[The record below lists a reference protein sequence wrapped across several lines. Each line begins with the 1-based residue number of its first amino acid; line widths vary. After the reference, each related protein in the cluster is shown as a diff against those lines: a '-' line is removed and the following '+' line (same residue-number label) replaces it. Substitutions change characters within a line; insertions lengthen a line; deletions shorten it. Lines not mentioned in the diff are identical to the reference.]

1 MLPITPSQA
10 GLLDAIAQETPSP
23 AHPDALTAAALEST
37 RLAIARWTGGIHLP
51 QMLMPGMVR
60 VSPQARW
67 FAQANNGFQEWVSQ
81 GGFARAADCDCQLQD
96 LPAVK
101 SLCNIDEDDD
111 AAWAGCS
118 T

>member
-81 GGFARAADCDCQLQD
+81 GGFSQVAEVAPESAASIRATT
-96 LPAVK
+96 
-101 SLCNIDEDDD
+101 LCHTDEE
-111 AAWAGCS
+111 
-118 T
+118 